1 MEAGASER
9 SRTTE
14 NETRNKIEKVNPI
27 NLKRNWKI
35 GKVMQRDGE
44 WEEKHRKQELTRKEA
59 KRVKILLRRQKSV
72 DRELSWP
79 WASQQAS

>member
-1 MEAGASER
+1 METGASER
-9 SRTTE
+9 SRTAE

-44 WEEKHRKQELTRKEA
+44 WEEKHRKTGINKKRSKKSKDSPQEA
-59 KRVKILLRRQKSV
+59 KKRRQG
-72 DRELSWP
+72 
-79 WASQQAS
+79 A